1 MAKWRRCSAGRS
13 LAAAVG
19 LVNAACMQFRPPPTP
34 PPAAMTGPYTTVW
47 TSQAGRSIS
56 GDLVVE
62 AGTVFLGGTDRT
74 VYAVDLATGTVKWHH
89 RLGGA
94 ILSGIQVANG
104 TVYVGTDRPEGAV
117 AAMDAATG
125 QQRWRTREGRTGLPL
140 AVGDGIVA
148 SHGRD
153 GRITAFNPGSGEVL
167 WRRRV
172 GIAHTPPLAIDGAV
186 VAFSEDSVFRLAPTT
201 GAVLE
206 RAAGPGS
213 VPGGWRR
220 KDSLVIG
227 GTAAGTVLAFNPHT
241 LATIWEVRLDGPV
254 LVSLGESADTL
265 LAVTQPGTVWAVP
278 AHGGKPRRLLTTER
292 PLSAAPLTDED
303 GLLVAGA
310 DGSLR
315 AYDPGGDEVWR
326 INHWRPMT
334 SAPVRLDDGNLLVIG
349 SNGDLARYAR

>member
-1 MAKWRRCSAGRS
+1 MAKWRRCSAGLS

-19 LVNAACMQFRPPPTP
+19 LVNAACMQFRPPPAP
-34 PPAAMTGPYTTVW
+34 PPEAMTGPYTAIW
-47 TSQAGRSIS
+47 TAQAGRSIS
-56 GDLVVE
+56 GHLVVE
-62 AGTVFLGGTDRT
+62 SGTVFLGGTDRT
-74 VYAVDLATGTVKWHH
+74 VYAVDLDSGTVKWHH

-104 TVYVGTDRPEGAV
+104 TVYAGTDRPEGSV

-125 QQRWRTREGRTGLPL
+125 QRRWRTREGRTGLPL
-140 AVGDGIVA
+140 AVGEGIVA

-172 GIAHTPPLAIDGAV
+172 GNSNTPPLAMAGAV
-186 VAFSEDSVFRLAPTT
+186 VAFSEDSVFRLSPTT

-213 VPGGWRR
+213 LPGGWRR

-227 GTAAGTVLAFNPHT
+227 GTAAGTVLAFDPHT
-241 LATIWEVRLDGPV
+241 LATVWEVRLDGPV
-254 LVSLGESADTL
+254 LVSLGENADTL
-265 LAVTQPGTVWAVP
+265 LAVTQPGTIWAVP
-278 AHGGKPRRLLTTER
+278 ANGGRPRRLVTTER
-292 PLSAAPLTDED
+292 PLSAAPLTDPD

-315 AYDPGGDEVWR
+315 AYDPGGNEVWR
-326 INHWRPMT
+326 INHWRPMST
-334 SAPVRLDDGNLLVIG
+334 APMRLDDGTLLVIG

>member
-1 MAKWRRCSAGRS
+1 
-13 LAAAVG
+13 
-19 LVNAACMQFRPPPTP
+19 
-34 PPAAMTGPYTTVW
+34 MTGPYTAVW
-47 TSQAGRSIS
+47 TSQAGRGVS
-56 GDLVVE
+56 GSLVVD
-62 AGTVFLGGTDRT
+62 GQTVFLAGTDRT
-74 VYAVDLATGTVKWHH
+74 VYAVNLDSGTVMWHH

-94 ILSGIQVANG
+94 ILSGIQLANG
-104 TVYVGTDRPEGAV
+104 TIYAGTDRPEGSV

-140 AVGDGIVA
+140 AVGDGVVA

-153 GRITAFNPGSGEVL
+153 GRITAFSPANGEVL

-172 GIAHTPPLAIDGAV
+172 GVSSTPPLALGGAI
-186 VAFSEDSVFRLAPTT
+186 VAFSQDSVFRLSPTT

-213 VPGGWRR
+213 LPGGWTV

-227 GTAAGTVLAFNPHT
+227 GTAAGEVLAFDPHR
-241 LATIWEVRLDGPV
+241 LATVWAVQLDGPV
-254 LVSLGESADTL
+254 LVPLGAAADTL

-278 AHGGKPRRLLTTER
+278 TTGGKPRRLLATER
-292 PLSAAPLTDED
+292 PLSAPPITEGD
-303 GLLVAGA
+303 GLLVPGA

-315 AYDPGGDEVWR
+315 AYGAGGEELWR
-326 INHWRPMT
+326 INHWRPMIA
-334 SAPVRLDDGNLLVIG
+334 APVRLPNGNLLVIG